1 MPFYNFECLGDG
13 STSWPCEWVGRKLL
27 KPGEQKLPQV
37 CPDCGAPLKRMA
49 TGPSVQVMERL
60 DNGAMSHAVERLKD
74 AEELNKD
81 RARND
86 PRNKE

>member
-1 MPFYNFECLGDG
+1 MPFYNFECEDKTCG
-13 STSWPCEWVGRKLL
+13 WVGRKLL
-27 KPGEQKLPQV
+27 NPGEQKLRQE
-37 CPDCGAPLKRMA
+37 CGDCGGPLTRMA